1 MQIEPAVLQAG
12 NVCHS
17 VCCRRLSVCHN
28 WTLVDLNKLFSGA
41 RMQRRWRQQGSVDAG
56 SSNCRTH
63 THKDTHMYA
72 HSASFTAAKAKSKAT
87 NVAPQFEIKEMFAPW
102 RAEQSRAKEAAAKV
116 MPGIFSSLA
125 WIKLE
130 YATQHKPE
138 AKVQETNKQKAQE
151 KAGCDGLEDTLGKPI
166 NKILILDYLQYFFGI
181 FKIPHCCSTH
191 NYVYN

>member
-1 MQIEPAVLQAG
+1 MTTARVSWRRQLQLP
-12 NVCHS
+12 H
-17 VCCRRLSVCHN
+17 
-28 WTLVDLNKLFSGA
+28 
-41 RMQRRWRQQGSVDAG
+41 
-56 SSNCRTH
+56 TH
-63 THKDTHMYA
+63 TQGHTHIHLRTLSFI
-72 HSASFTAAKAKSKAT
+72 HSCQGQEQGDKCCPTVWNKRNVRAVKS
-87 NVAPQFEIKEMFAPW
+87 

-166 NKILILDYLQYFFGI
+166 NKILILNYLQYFFGI
-181 FKIPHCCSTH
+181 FKIPDSTH